1 VIHSTFGG
9 KELRQRPLQPIR
21 LPQIA
26 MGGPKERQSI
36 TGRGLGP
43 QVNGMTNHKFN
54 ESTTLY
60 INEKAR
66 EYTSKSRT
74 KRRNY
79 RVEKKITS

>member
-54 ESTTLY
+54 ESTTSP
-60 INEKAR
+60 R
-66 EYTSKSRT
+66 FSKGHLADWLNVPRDLSFSF
-74 KRRNY
+74 KY
-79 RVEKKITS
+79 